1 MSKKKL
7 IITITSLCLVIVA
20 AVAAVVGVVA
30 ASTQTVTSTITVN
43 YKATNVKAE
52 VSYAKRLASTSYG
65 TNAGTVTFDATEAT
79 RTTSNSI
86 AVPAITLGNSG
97 VDQAD
102 AWSFERYAIVR
113 FAFHNLY
120 TSGQGRTLNV
130 ATTAADITAYNTASG
145 KNYAIA
151 FAKGTTEP
159 TVPTTLTGLS
169 GDAALAES
177 WLTGNENWSAT
188 PSSASLSVAQA
199 GTSYIFV
206 LVAMI
211 NPLLDAS
218 LSSQSLTFTL
228 TSPTT

>member
-52 VSYAKRLASTSYG
+52 VSYAKRLASTTYSS
-65 TNAGTVTFDATEAT
+65 NAGTVTFDATEAT

-97 VDQAD
+97 ANQGD

-120 TSGQGRTLNV
+120 ASGQGRTLNV
-130 ATTAADITAYNTASG
+130 ATSATVTAYNTASG

-188 PSSASLSVAQA
+188 PSSASLSVAQGA
-199 GTSYIFV
+199 TSYIYV

>member
-7 IITITSLCLVIVA
+7 IITITSLCLVIIA

-52 VSYAKRLASTSYG
+52 VSYAKRLASTTYG
-65 TNAGTVTFDATEAT
+65 SDAGTVTFDATEAT

-86 AVPAITLGNSG
+86 AVPAITLGNSAAQNG
-97 VDQAD
+97 
-102 AWSFERYAIVR
+102 WSFERYAIVR

-120 TSGQGRTLNV
+120 ASGQGRTLNV
-130 ATTAADITAYNTASG
+130 ATTASVTAYNTASG

-159 TVPTTLTGLS
+159 AVPTTLTGLS
-169 GDAALAES
+169 GDDSLAET
-177 WLTGNENWSAT
+177 WLSENTSWSAT
-188 PSSASLSVAQA
+188 PSFASLSVAQA

-218 LSSQSLTFTL
+218 LSSQSITFTL